1 MSDPESGIS
10 CDICINNLLA
20 VANTKLLK
28 DYAQI
33 DQRLLQLAFLVK
45 HWAKQRGVNETYRG
59 TLSSYACVK
68 IDDIHYTRISLFL
81 SPPCSFLSLQIWVL
95 IFFFTWTY
103 RYVLMCINFLQ
114 QCEPKILPCL
124 QVFFP
129 HNFMEFIILQV
140 VLFRIY
146 TPIRIT
152 FFILFSFDSGVLWS
166 GICTVS
172 HSIWLLL
179 SGWLAHPSTM
189 VGCFLSFFFHLFPS
203 FFFGNVV
210 PLDLCF
216 FSVIHAIQL

>member
-95 IFFFTWTY
+95 IF
-103 RYVLMCINFLQ
+103 
-114 QCEPKILPCL
+114 
-124 QVFFP
+124 VFFLHEP
-129 HNFMEFIILQV
+129 TGMFL
-140 VLFRIY
+140 
-146 TPIRIT
+146 
-152 FFILFSFDSGVLWS
+152 
-166 GICTVS
+166 C
-172 HSIWLLL
+172 
-179 SGWLAHPSTM
+179 ASTS
-189 VGCFLSFFFHLFPS
+189 CSNASQRFYHA
-203 FFFGNVV
+203 
-210 PLDLCF
+210 CRF
-216 FSVIHAIQL
+216 FSTQLYGIHYFTSSPIQNIYSN